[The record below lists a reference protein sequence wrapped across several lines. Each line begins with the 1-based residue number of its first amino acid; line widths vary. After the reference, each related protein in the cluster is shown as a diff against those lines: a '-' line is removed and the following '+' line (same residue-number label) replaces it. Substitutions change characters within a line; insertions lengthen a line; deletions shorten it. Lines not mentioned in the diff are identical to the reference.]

1 MESIIYNKKIINTSN
16 QGTGDKSFI
25 LGPRT
30 AYQVPFNFGSD
41 WNTIRLGVIWSWVS
55 ATGEATSDDTLY
67 NTPISDY
74 TLSGTGIIRYDSG
87 GANDFSSSWF
97 GIMRDSGDNR
107 LPMNSEC
114 PGFVGW
120 KGNRID
126 FSNRADDTLATDS
139 YAGSYG
145 RDNAN
150 CLQADAGTY
159 YQSPLVWTRSG
170 SLLAR
175 DWAERAGA
183 VGWWPGNNGK
193 IQVIAPRTYGLANPS
208 YAASGSGIDPSASGD
223 YASFWGLEYKYERY
237 DQTPGVT
244 TQYSEDRYKVQPY
257 YYNSSDVKTSGTIN
271 WQYSPDS
278 RITDPSKENL
288 RDILNGKSLSKFV
301 HYRANYVRI
310 PTFSIPYSGSP
321 DEFKSANLPNSV
333 FFYNG
338 FLDLNV
344 RIHSW
349 AVLKIN

>member
-1 MESIIYNKKIINTSN
+1 MENIIYNKKIINTSD

-41 WNTIRLGVIWSWVS
+41 WNTMRLGVIWSWTS
-55 ATGEATSDDTLY
+55 TTGGNASDDTLY

-74 TLSGTGIIRYDSG
+74 TLSGTGIVRYDSG
-87 GANDFSSSWF
+87 GASDFSSSWF
-97 GIMRDSGDNR
+97 GIMRDSGNNR

-126 FSNRADDTLATDS
+126 FSNRAEDYFGEDS
-139 YAGSYG
+139 RYG
-145 RDNAN
+145 RDKAN
-150 CLQADAGTY
+150 CLQANNGTS

-170 SLLAR
+170 STLIT

-183 VGWWPGNNGK
+183 VGWLPGGNGT
-193 IQVIAPRTYGLANPS
+193 IQPIAPRTYGLANPF
-208 YAASGSGIDPSASGD
+208 YEASGSGIDPSASGN
-223 YASFWGLEYKYERY
+223 YASFWGLEYKYKRFEN
-237 DQTPGVT
+237 GI
-244 TQYSEDRYKVQPY
+244 YSKDEYKVQPY
-257 YYNSSDVKTSGTIN
+257 YYNDFNGNNSSGTVN

-278 RITDPSKENL
+278 RITNPSKENL
-288 RDILNGKSLSKFV
+288 RDIVNGKSLSKFV
-301 HYRANYVRI
+301 YNRADKQRTPNL
-310 PTFSIPYSGSP
+310 SIPYSGSA

-349 AVLKIN
+349 TVLKID